1 VLISYQNAAYL
12 AAKQGL
18 GVIDAVID
26 ALRKAGYDKPGSQKV
41 YIQSTNSS
49 VLLKFKE
56 KTKYELVYKIDETVG
71 DAVKAA
77 VDDIKSFA
85 SAVVISKESIFPRNT
100 GFLTTFTN
108 IVPTLQASNLSIFV
122 ETFSN
127 EFVSQ
132 AWDYYSDPT
141 MEINSFIQEA
151 GINGVITEFPK
162 TASRFSSKCYTIP
175 MYHKVITLLPR
186 LMT

>member
-1 VLISYQNAAYL
+1 VLVSYQNAAYL

-85 SAVVISKESIFPRNT
+85 SSVVISKESIFPRNT
-100 GFLTTFTN
+100 GFLTTFTS
-108 IVPTLQASNLSIFV
+108 IVPKLQDSNLAIFV

-132 AWDYYSDPT
+132 AWDYFSDPT
-141 MEINSFIQEA
+141 VEINSFIQEA
-151 GINGVITEFPK
+151 GINGVITDFPK
-162 TASRFSSKCYTIP
+162 TASRFSSKC
-175 MYHKVITLLPR
+175 
-186 LMT
+186 